1 MELDK
6 KGILERANSISTIY
20 YKYFVEKLENNNK
33 SDFYLSE
40 AIVLEVAKSLI
51 DELIRYQSYS
61 ESEYADRHKQAAY
74 TIKWI
79 SKLKPIQILPNE
91 AINKEKILINA
102 SFAVFVGF
110 SFLNENV
117 ALNISPKLL
126 QHILYTC
133 HYRNISGKQLAT
145 TLYIL
150 EQTLE
155 NKNP

>member
-6 KGILERANSISTIY
+6 TEIIQRANSISTIY
-20 YKYFVEKLENNNK
+20 YDYFVKLLGENSE
-33 SDFYLSE
+33 SDFYLNE
-40 AIVLEVAKSLI
+40 AIILEVSKSLL
-51 DELIRYQSYS
+51 DELYRYQSYS

-79 SKLKPIQILPNE
+79 SKLKPIQIMPCE
-91 AINKEKILINA
+91 SINKEKILINA
-102 SFAVFVGF
+102 SFALFVGLA
-110 SFLNENV
+110 FLNEDV
-117 ALNISPKLL
+117 TLNISPKLL
-126 QHILYTC
+126 QHLLYTC

-150 EQTLE
+150 EQKVG